1 MIRIINGT
9 YGRRVGN
16 RIVPTTSADGAFQL
30 EPDKEARLVSRGV
43 AKYVTK
49 NSADENVEESELT
62 DAGSSANSESTS
74 DKKATL
80 EALTRKELD
89 KMAKELGIEKPEKMA
104 NKDKVI
110 DAIMN
115 VDDEIIDDGDTP
127 PMFNE
132 EDIA

>member
-1 MIRIINGT
+1 
-9 YGRRVGN
+9 
-16 RIVPTTSADGAFQL
+16 
-30 EPDKEARLVSRGV
+30 
-43 AKYVTK
+43 
-49 NSADENVEESELT
+49 
-62 DAGSSANSESTS
+62 
-74 DKKATL
+74 
-80 EALTRKELD
+80 
-89 KMAKELGIEKPEKMA
+89 MAKELGIEKPEKMA